1 MSALSTSVLHD
12 NLLYVGPL
20 ESRLSRQPQHDSE
33 PLASLVAGPLQ
44 CQIVK
49 HLFAVSSEY
58 LQKSQYI
65 YILCDALM
73 DIVDI
78 ASNAMYCICSCQR
91 LQHLP
96 QVTLKNWDMEQA
108 TNWYSSI
115 SSVVSSEVHHF
126 FQTGTELLNLQHLT
140 GSDLHNFRL
149 LRGHSSRPVKGVLE
163 ERQGYDTRITRG
175 WSSTTLA

>member
-33 PLASLVAGPLQ
+33 PLASLVAGP
-44 CQIVK
+44 V
-49 HLFAVSSEY
+49 AVSNRQTSLCGFVRISPEIT
-58 LQKSQYI
+58 I

-108 TNWYSSI
+108 TNWYSST
-115 SSVVSSEVHHF
+115 SSVVSSEVRHF